1 MDVLTIYVVQTI
13 MTMLTID
20 DDEDQLALTMLMMDD
35 NQQRRLTIEEIMVYK
50 IFLKYWLQI
59 SMNNRIF

>member
-50 IFLKYWLQI
+50 KILKY
-59 SMNNRIF
+59 